1 MAQDEERLVVKAAY
15 DFQLALMGNGALTE
29 ESFKKTQERA
39 REAFNDFINLIQPW
53 AAKSTEELKKQSID
67 NLIEMYKE
75 TFGDPDDPEFIRK
88 IEEGVAESRRRRR
101 NRQISESDDERVNR
115 MLRERDEA
123 ARGLRTR

>member
-15 DFQLALMGNGALTE
+15 DFQRALMGNGSLTE
-29 ESFKKTQERA
+29 DSFKKTQELA
-39 REAFNDFINLIQPW
+39 REAFNDFFNLIQPW
-53 AAKSTEELKKQSID
+53 AAKSTEDLKKQSID
-67 NLIEMYKE
+67 NLIAMYKE
-75 TFGDPDDPEFIRK
+75 TFGDPNDPEFIRK

-101 NRQISESDDERVNR
+101 YREDSETDEERVNR